1 MGHTSPSRS
10 NGVAR
15 VTTQLPRT
23 AVADSAAAPSKVPAA
38 RYNALEL
45 VGPRNGLETMYT
57 VAIAQY
63 GRGIC
68 MSMAMYSAIIE
79 AANVRTP

>member
-1 MGHTSPSRS
+1 M
-10 NGVAR
+10 
-15 VTTQLPRT
+15 
-23 AVADSAAAPSKVPAA
+23 A
-38 RYNALEL
+38 RYSALEL

-68 MSMAMYSAIIE
+68 MSKAMYSAIID
-79 AANVRTP
+79 AAKVRTP

>member
-1 MGHTSPSRS
+1 MITCCK
-10 NGVAR
+10 N
-15 VTTQLPRT
+15 T
-23 AVADSAAAPSKVPAA
+23 AAAAPIKVPMA
-38 RYNALEL
+38 RYSALEL

-68 MSMAMYSAIIE
+68 MSKAMYSAVID
-79 AANVRTP
+79 AANVRIP